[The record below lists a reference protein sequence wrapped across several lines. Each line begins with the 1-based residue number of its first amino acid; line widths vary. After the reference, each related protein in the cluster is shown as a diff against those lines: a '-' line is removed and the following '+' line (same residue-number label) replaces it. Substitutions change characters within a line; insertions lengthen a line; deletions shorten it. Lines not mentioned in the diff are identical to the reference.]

1 MPRVALDLGE
11 NSIDRA
17 RIAKEENGSL
27 SMQWFVRLP
36 NGRSCAAPR
45 GESAARASCA
55 AGRTPKQMS
64 LSP

>member
-1 MPRVALDLGE
+1 MPRVALELGE

-17 RIAKEENGSL
+17 RIAKEESGSL
-27 SMQWFVRLP
+27 SMQWSVRLP
-36 NGRSCAAPR
+36 NGRLVRR

-55 AGRTPKQMS
+55 AGRTPKPMS